1 MKTDPWLTDRLRG
14 DAVLVK
20 AERKIEAAVLA
31 AMTQWMSAAKA
42 AMFGQPITLTADAQF
57 TVDVDAAQASFAVW
71 TQGIAEHI
79 EPAIT
84 EAFGASFA
92 GAMRT
97 ADVSVLPYQE
107 AHMQDVFDRLKIW
120 PEGAFEDMRPE
131 LVQAVSRASTIAEAQ
146 DQVAGILDINA
157 PTRRLRQ
164 QITDVD
170 AELAALDVGD
180 SREGALRATRRRLWE
195 EHDRS
200 LGEWQY
206 LARRIAR
213 TEVQGAVE
221 GGALAS
227 AQATAAA
234 TGERMYKQW
243 LCVTGDMPVSAVGVL
258 DAARRHYKGTLVT
271 IRTVEGARVSLT
283 PEHGVLTGRGWIA
296 AQDVRQGDNLCRVVD
311 VDSSRAPHVEDA
323 PTLIG
328 DVVDA
333 AMKSEPVEV
342 WAVSVGVDLY
352 GDAARQGDVEV
363 VSAEGDLSAW
373 FESGAGEGLRKLSF
387 ADADVLGEVLFF
399 GGGAGERVDVGY
411 SASGVGGDKGAGSV
425 CGDCGGF
432 VTGADDSGGGPVA
445 DRDTGAL
452 QYLAGGVATAPVRTA
467 QCADGIAAQ
476 VVADEVVTVDVRPFD
491 GHVYDLSTQGGWYLC
506 DSLIIHNSTHDSRC
520 RKTHQV
526 ADGQIVGIEGKFTV
540 GRSTLEHPADPRGQ
554 DKETINC
561 RCTLLILDEAEVQE
575 KLRGKWGGRGVQPM
589 SHRMGPD
596 DPAEID
602 NAVELATREAKGEV
616 VDWPK
621 RNDPPDYPNPAVPDP
636 TPPTPPTPAQ
646 TLAES
651 VDDDLPIAEVLS
663 ENAAPAARRRSEFS
677 GLSLDQLT
685 EEMTASIDVEDF
697 DRMDRFAAEIDRRE
711 AANLRAREKRE
722 RNRSAKERA
731 QSAKYDELLAAGV
744 DDEEA
749 IEQAFGIG
757 VVQQRR
763 MNAIST
769 LRGWGYQGRSLD
781 DLFKAWHRGEA
792 HDEYLRA
799 EEATR
804 THMLKSRY
812 EGKMDAR
819 SLWFRN
825 EATARKYASDELLE
839 YWDQHGRVT
848 VEELKAR
855 LMDPTELLRLQASR
869 TDYLQ

>member
-243 LCVTGDMPVSAVGVL
+243 LA
-258 DAARRHYKGTLVT
+258 
-271 IRTVEGARVSLT
+271 
-283 PEHGVLTGRGWIA
+283 
-296 AQDVRQGDNLCRVVD
+296 
-311 VDSSRAPHVEDA
+311 
-323 PTLIG
+323 
-328 DVVDA
+328 
-333 AMKSEPVEV
+333 
-342 WAVSVGVDLY
+342 
-352 GDAARQGDVEV
+352 
-363 VSAEGDLSAW
+363 
-373 FESGAGEGLRKLSF
+373 
-387 ADADVLGEVLFF
+387 
-399 GGGAGERVDVGY
+399 
-411 SASGVGGDKGAGSV
+411 
-425 CGDCGGF
+425 
-432 VTGADDSGGGPVA
+432 
-445 DRDTGAL
+445 
-452 QYLAGGVATAPVRTA
+452 
-467 QCADGIAAQ
+467 
-476 VVADEVVTVDVRPFD
+476 
-491 GHVYDLSTQGGWYLC
+491 
-506 DSLIIHNSTHDSRC
+506 THDSRC

-744 DDEEA
+744 DDETA

-781 DLFKAWHRGEA
+781 DLFKAWHRDEA

-839 YWDQHGRVT
+839 WWDQNGRAT

-855 LMDPTELLRLQASR
+855 LMDPTELARIQASR
-869 TDYLQ
+869 SDFLQ